1 MAALSFLGRSGE
13 DSAEVFG
20 QWGGLEGISPFAAQ
34 QLQEP
39 EGWRQVL
46 LYLHG
51 VSCVLHKTLQLCVN
65 YSSFRYLI

>member
-34 QLQEP
+34 
-39 EGWRQVL
+39 
-46 LYLHG
+46 
-51 VSCVLHKTLQLCVN
+51 
-65 YSSFRYLI
+65 